1 MSEMITT
8 RSAEVVTTEI
18 KAIEKQLVRAV
29 IYGYIEIGRLLTEAK
44 QIVGHGGW
52 GKYLEENVKYSQQ
65 WATNLMNLY
74 NEYGDQQESL
84 FQSTFANS
92 KSFGNLD
99 VTKHV
104 LLLKI
109 PAEEREA
116 FVESTDAEHKST
128 RELEQAIRER
138 NEAELR
144 REEAERIAADSQKE
158 AASAVA
164 DAQEY
169 KERMEAAQ
177 RAEKAAED
185 KVTDLMKHVKAA
197 RKDAEKAQ
205 KELEELRTN
214 PTVPQEVMEQM
225 QKEAAAQAAASLQAD
240 FEAKLVAAQQEAE
253 KAHADKVKVLAEQL
267 ESSQKALA
275 LANPAAVAFK
285 VKFDDWQKKWK
296 EIYSDLQQLQ
306 KDTPELGKGLTA
318 AVRALLTNY
327 QDQLGK

>member
-1 MSEMITT
+1 MNEMITT

-44 QIVGHGGW
+44 EIVGHGGW

-74 NEYGDQQESL
+74 SEYGDQQESL

-138 NEAELR
+138 NEEAHR
-144 REEAERIAADSQKE
+144 REEAESLAANAQKE
-158 AASAVA
+158 AASAKD
-164 DAQEY
+164 DAQKY

-177 RAEKAAED
+177 RAEKAAEE

-205 KELEELRTN
+205 KELNALRTN
-214 PTVPQEVMEQM
+214 PSVPQEVMEQM
-225 QKEAAAQAAASLQAD
+225 QKEAEAKAAASFQA
-240 FEAKLVAAQQEAE
+240 ELEEKLVAAQQEAE
-253 KAHADKVKVLAEQL
+253 KAHTEKIRVLEEQL
-267 ESSQKALA
+267 EDNRKALA

-285 VKFDDWQKKWK
+285 VKFDDFQKRWK
-296 EIYSDLQQLQ
+296 EVYSDLQKLQ
-306 KDTPELGKGLTA
+306 TDTPELGKGLTA
-318 AVRALLTNY
+318 AMRALLTNY
-327 QDQLGK
+327 LDLLGN